1 MKSSKEADGGIF
13 MVKFDWEK
21 LEHFIAKKMMEEHIA
36 GVSVGISENGETIY
50 QKGFGFRNMDI
61 KLPVTPETIFG
72 VASVTKSF
80 TALAIM
86 ELEKKGLISVKDSAI
101 KYLPDLK
108 INGIGDMETI
118 KIHHL
123 LSHSTGVP
131 PMERMEHF
139 NQFHDH
145 FTYFREFEIKLL
157 GPPGKYFSYCN
168 DTFLLL
174 GAIIEKV
181 TGQLFR
187 QYITKQFLHP
197 LGMSRSTFSLEKLNT
212 LENVSIPYN
221 YNRNLNRLIEVDWP
235 TLGNYQVG
243 GGIRSNVVD
252 LLKYGQVFVNEENS
266 HCQKMWEPVIKVGR
280 NSYYGYALNI
290 TPNYAG
296 EYTVVQHGGG
306 QPGVSSNFGFIP
318 VKKLVVTVLTNVGGV
333 GAGEIWLAAVNTA
346 LGLSVEYKHTKEP
359 YFEMSLDNLRK
370 FEGVYTSNEG
380 DNVSVHL
387 NNEILMAEI
396 DNQIFE
402 LRASGPDTLVFIQNE
417 KPIRFYFEQN
427 EKPWALFNGSRMLRR
442 KQDI

>member
-1 MKSSKEADGGIF
+1 MAKTDGGIF
-13 MVKFDWEK
+13 MDKFDWER
-21 LEHFIAKKMMEEHIA
+21 LERFISKKMIEEHIA
-36 GVSVGISENGETIY
+36 GVSVGISENGETIF
-50 QKGFGFRNMDI
+50 QKGFGFRNRDL

-86 ELEKKGLISVKDSAI
+86 ELEKKGLLSVKDPVI

-108 INGIGDMETI
+108 INGIDDMETI

-131 PMERMEHF
+131 PMERKEHF

-145 FTYFREFEIKLL
+145 FIYFRDAEIKLL
-157 GPPGKYFSYCN
+157 GAPGKYFSYCN

-174 GAIIEKV
+174 GAIIEEV
-181 TGQLFR
+181 TGQPFR
-187 QYITKQFLHP
+187 EYVTKQFLQP
-197 LGMSRSTFSLEKLNT
+197 LGMNRSTLSLDELNT
-212 LENVSIPYN
+212 FENVSIPYN
-221 YNRNLNRLIEVDWP
+221 YDRNLNRLVEVEWP
-235 TLGNYQVG
+235 TLGNYEVG

-252 LLKYGQVFVNEENS
+252 LLKYGQVYVNGENS

-280 NSYYGYALNI
+280 DSYYGYALNI

-306 QPGVSSNFGFIP
+306 QPGVSSNFGFISER
-318 VKKLVVTVLTNVGGV
+318 KLVVTVLTNVGGV
-333 GAGEIWLAAVNTA
+333 GAGEIWLAAVNTV
-346 LGLSVEYKHTKEP
+346 LGLSIDYKHTEEP
-359 YFEMSLDNLRK
+359 YYEMSLDNLRK

-380 DNVSVHL
+380 DNVSVYL
-387 NNEILMAEI
+387 NHEMIMADI
-396 DNQIFE
+396 DDQTFE
-402 LRASGPDTLVFIQNE
+402 LRASGDDTLVFIQNE
-417 KPIRFYFEQN
+417 KPMRFYFDQN
-427 EKPWALFNGSRMLRR
+427 GKPWALFYGSRMLRR

>member
-1 MKSSKEADGGIF
+1 

-21 LEHFIAKKMMEEHIA
+21 LERFISNKMIEEHIA
-36 GVSVGISENGETIY
+36 GVSVGISENGDTIF
-50 QKGFGFRNMDI
+50 QKGFGFRNINI

-86 ELEKKGLISVKDSAI
+86 ELEKKGLLSVKDPVI
-101 KYLPDLK
+101 KYLPDLI
-108 INGIGDMETI
+108 INGIDDMETI

-131 PMERMEHF
+131 PMERKEHF
-139 NQFHDH
+139 NQFQDH
-145 FTYFREFEIKLL
+145 LIYFRDAEIKLL
-157 GPPGKYFSYCN
+157 GAPGKFFSYCN

-174 GAIIEKV
+174 GAIIEEV

-187 QYITKQFLHP
+187 QYITKQFLQP
-197 LGMSRSTFSLEKLNT
+197 LGMNRSTFSLDELNT

-221 YNRNLNRLIEVDWP
+221 YDRNLNRLVEVDWP
-235 TLGNYQVG
+235 ILGNYQVG

-252 LLKYGQVFVNEENS
+252 LLKYGQVYVNEENS

-280 NSYYGYALNI
+280 DSFYGYALTI
-290 TPNYAG
+290 TPKYAG

-318 VKKLVVTVLTNVGGV
+318 ERKLVVTVLTNVGGV
-333 GAGEIWLAAVNTA
+333 GAGEIWQAAVNTA
-346 LGLSVEYKHTKEP
+346 LGLSIEFKHTKEP
-359 YFEMSLDNLRK
+359 YFEMSLDDLRK
-370 FEGVYTSNEG
+370 FEGIYSSNEG
-380 DNVSVHL
+380 DNVSVYL
-387 NNEILMAEI
+387 NNEMIIAEI
-396 DNQIFE
+396 EDQTFE
-402 LRASGPDTLVFIQNE
+402 LRASGPETLVFIQNE
-417 KPIRFYFEQN
+417 KPIRFYFDQN
-427 EKPWALFNGSRMLRR
+427 EKPWALFYGSRILRR

>member
-318 VKKLVVTVLTNVGGV
+318 EKKLVVTVLTNVGGV

-387 NNEILMAEI
+387 NNEILMVEI
-396 DNQIFE
+396 DDQIFE

-417 KPIRFYFEQN
+417 KPIRFYFDQN
-427 EKPWALFNGSRMLRR
+427 EKPWALFNGSRMLHR